1 VVDVCLATETRA
13 RKERK
18 RENKQNEEPPS
29 QHSAKPLNPDG

>member
-1 VVDVCLATETRA
+1 VYLATETRA

-29 QHSAKPLNPDG
+29 QRCDTRNPDG